1 MTNKFRRSV
10 TSVLLAASLLFSSQ
24 SVIAFAD
31 YGSKSDASDLSP
43 VQESVEPVIGES
55 QAMMAAPMN
64 MEPLNGGNHCELPL
78 DEIYVRFDCE
88 DPNDDWP
95 CEHYKKDFHDCDDA
109 KDCHVCD
116 RDGADYKVSLK
127 NLPEDAYTV
136 TPVGKHFKITLNMS
150 DESLAQ
156 YFDTNAGCVSN
167 CTHTFCKAT
176 RTIKVY
182 KDWWHDSWNVDH
194 FWVGLHC
201 DGTSSPSTPDE
212 APDYENLVKVSVTCD
227 REAGEGHDVTE
238 IALKEG
244 YYTTDTDWSDG
255 EFTVSI
261 NNEQAEA
268 YITENHNVVR
278 VSESATFTWTDSEWK
293 LSNNPITITS
303 HCNSETYPINVE
315 DLGLGINFDCDTEN
329 SHDITE
335 SILLKTHDENIY
347 YTINP
352 VTDVSATVTIK
363 ADKYLEDYNKTNA
376 GHSLVNPNGEY
387 IIQLTL
393 VDNTKW
399 IVEGDEIVTIPVT
412 CKAETEKVT
421 EVEVVLGD
429 GIKEKLPYPYY
440 WYSSVHAEYGAGDEY
455 ITLINNNNGGFH
467 SHADKKDIPDD
478 LTTEVN
484 SVEKAKNFFTGFT
497 FVEMNIFEENP
508 WFPSNY
514 IVDVSFENTKMIIT
528 LDTPANPDPEEPTIN
543 ELDKILGNVIV
554 HCITDGSG
562 HEDKVFSFKDVDSDN
577 VDGLYYEVNWTKENP
592 THATVTINHDPYV
605 ERYNLY
611 TFPKSHKKAQ
621 DILET
626 TFNLEWEDGEWKKA
640 DETASPITIAVTCSL
655 PIPVLDNVYVQL
667 KCLNN
672 AGHDGNKIALKD
684 LAIGSYYSCKIDENA
699 KTATVSVN
707 EQVNTWVTNSN
718 TIGNPVHVW
727 AENELN
733 TVTLQYNN
741 GWSLVDANND
751 TITIQ
756 TICAPTIDEINAKL
770 DVSVDCNNANANP
783 EHKAMIFEDL
793 LADSYEI
800 GTPELSGSE
809 YICDVTVKAEK
820 YVTEYD
826 KEYRPEHSNADN
838 QTVTFKFK
846 DGKWTLKSDPTSVN
860 FIVTCDFPNGPS
872 EDEIAELGLK
882 LQLNCATTPNP
893 HGIAK
898 YDVTDKNTFE
908 VSDVIYTDA
917 ADAPSHYYVNVTVD
931 GSSYLTQYNNDK
943 GVHSWVG
950 SNEAVF
956 KVYARELEIARKTE
970 YIWNIVDSETMTLQV
985 QHTNPTDP
993 TDPGTNPGGGGNND
1007 DDDDRYTGDNT
1018 VTRTINDDDVPLNDR
1033 PTNTTTIDDEDVPLA
1048 DLPDD
1053 TVTIDDGEVPLK
1065 DNPSTGDSLPF
1076 AAMAA
1081 AALSLG
1087 GVIVLNRKK
1096 K

>member
-1 MTNKFRRSV
+1 MTNKFRRSM

-31 YGSKSDASDLSP
+31 YGSKSDTSDLSP

-55 QAMMAAPMN
+55 TEAPVAAPM
-64 MEPLNGGNHCELPL
+64 MTRADTPITYSAPSIDTSKYEPSVH
-78 DEIYVRFDCE
+78 
-88 DPNDDWP
+88 NDSSLV
-95 CEHYKKDFHDCDDA
+95 DDA
-109 KDCHVCD
+109 IIGVYQTKNISNYSEEPITLGDNSGSTFVQGLGYRIYTANTNIDGWVFKNWTTHIYRDPILGIGDAIDSSNLKGNMDTAWNSYAFSNEDDTTQAYTSGETVRINHLLTHGESSIYPLYYTLSANYNPLVTVDVGENGKVTYNGTVVDKDTTDKKVEVEYGTAPD
-116 RDGADYKVSLK
+116 FTITPDTGYKVAS
-127 NLPEDAYTV
+127 V
-136 TPVGKHFKITLNMS
+136 TFG
-150 DESLAQ
+150 
-156 YFDTNAGCVSN
+156 DT
-167 CTHTFCKAT
+167 
-176 RTIKVY
+176 TIQA
-182 KDWWHDSWNVDH
+182 NE
-194 FWVGLHC
+194 
-201 DGTSSPSTPDE
+201 DGTYTLP
-212 APDYENLVKVSVTCD
+212 SVT
-227 REAGEGHDVTE
+227 EPTTLKVEFEETE
-238 IALKEG
+238 
-244 YYTTDTDWSDG
+244 
-255 EFTVSI
+255 
-261 NNEQAEA
+261 
-268 YITENHNVVR
+268 EN
-278 VSESATFTWTDSEWK
+278 
-293 LSNNPITITS
+293 
-303 HCNSETYPINVE
+303 INVE
-315 DLGLGINFDCDTEN
+315 ALGLGVKFECTDNDSHN
-329 SHDITE
+329 S
-335 SILLKTHDENIY
+335 ENIMLKVADKNTY
-347 YTINP
+347 YTISP

-412 CKAETEKVT
+412 CKAEVKQIEHIEINLGENLKKELKVDP
-421 EVEVVLGD
+421 LY
-429 GIKEKLPYPYY
+429 L
-440 WYSSVHAEYGAGDEY
+440 HAEYDGKYIFLTGRNGHFTTPTGIEDLPSWVIDLFKGGPIPESLTTDVNDATKAKEFFNGFTFIEWNLVRKQNISFEYIYDVKVDGTTLY
-455 ITLINNNNGGFH
+455 ITLETPTTEVPEL
-467 SHADKKDIPDD
+467 KPDD
-478 LTTEVN
+478 LAKGFIKFECLNDSKHN
-484 SVEKAKNFFTGFT
+484 SSSTYLNNF
-497 FVEMNIFEENP
+497 
-508 WFPSNY
+508 
-514 IVDVSFENTKMIIT
+514 
-528 LDTPANPDPEEPTIN
+528 
-543 ELDKILGNVIV
+543 
-554 HCITDGSG
+554 
-562 HEDKVFSFKDVDSDN
+562 
-577 VDGLYYEVNWTKENP
+577 VDGTFK
-592 THATVTINHDPYV
+592 V
-605 ERYNLY
+605 EY
-611 TFPKSHKKAQ
+611 T
-621 DILET
+621 
-626 TFNLEWEDGEWKKA
+626 
-640 DETASPITIAVTCSL
+640 
-655 PIPVLDNVYVQL
+655 
-667 KCLNN
+667 
-672 AGHDGNKIALKD
+672 GN
-684 LAIGSYYSCKIDENA
+684 
-699 KTATVSVN
+699 TATVKPADPVSLVSN
-707 EQVNTWVTNSN
+707 WKSGHMYVKSDTPEQITFTYSKDTGWAVDESKN
-718 TIGNPVHVW
+718 TI
-727 AENELN
+727 
-733 TVTLQYNN
+733 TVKM
-741 GWSLVDANND
+741 
-751 TITIQ
+751 
-756 TICAPTIDEINAKL
+756 ICAPTIDEINAKL

-846 DGKWTLKSDPTSVN
+846 DGKWTLESDPTSVN

-993 TDPGTNPGGGGNND
+993 TDPGTNPGGNGGDND
-1007 DDDDRYTGDNT
+1007 DDDDRYTGGNT

-1033 PTNTTTIDDEDVPLA
+1033 PNNTTTIDDEDVPLA

>member
-1 MTNKFRRSV
+1 MTNKFRRSM

-55 QAMMAAPMN
+55 TEAPVAAPM
-64 MEPLNGGNHCELPL
+64 MTRADTPITYSAPSIDTSKYEPSVH
-78 DEIYVRFDCE
+78 
-88 DPNDDWP
+88 NDSSLV
-95 CEHYKKDFHDCDDA
+95 DDA
-109 KDCHVCD
+109 IIGVYQTKNISNYSEEPITLGDNSGSTFVQGLGYRIYTANTNIDGWVFKNWTTHIYRDPILGIGDAIDSSNLKGNMDTAWNSYAFSNEDDTTQAYTSGKTVRINHLLTHGESSIYPLYYTLSANYNPLVTVDVGENGKVTYNGTVVDKDTTDKKVEVEYGTAPD
-116 RDGADYKVSLK
+116 FTIIPDTGYKVAS
-127 NLPEDAYTV
+127 V
-136 TPVGKHFKITLNMS
+136 TFG
-150 DESLAQ
+150 
-156 YFDTNAGCVSN
+156 DT
-167 CTHTFCKAT
+167 
-176 RTIKVY
+176 TIQA
-182 KDWWHDSWNVDH
+182 NE
-194 FWVGLHC
+194 
-201 DGTSSPSTPDE
+201 DGTYTLP
-212 APDYENLVKVSVTCD
+212 SVT
-227 REAGEGHDVTE
+227 EPTTLKVEFEETE
-238 IALKEG
+238 
-244 YYTTDTDWSDG
+244 
-255 EFTVSI
+255 
-261 NNEQAEA
+261 
-268 YITENHNVVR
+268 EN
-278 VSESATFTWTDSEWK
+278 
-293 LSNNPITITS
+293 
-303 HCNSETYPINVE
+303 INVE
-315 DLGLGINFDCDTEN
+315 ALGLGVKFECTDNDGHN
-329 SHDITE
+329 S
-335 SILLKTHDENIY
+335 ENIMLKVADKNTY
-347 YTINP
+347 YTISP

-412 CKAETEKVT
+412 CKAEVKQIEHIEINLGENLKKELKVDP
-421 EVEVVLGD
+421 LY
-429 GIKEKLPYPYY
+429 L
-440 WYSSVHAEYGAGDEY
+440 HAEYDGKYIFLTGRNGYFTTPTGIEDLPSWVIDFFKGGPIPESLTTDVNDATKAKKFFNGFTFIEWNLVRKQNISFEYIYDVKVDGTTLY
-455 ITLINNNNGGFH
+455 ITLETPTTEVPEL
-467 SHADKKDIPDD
+467 KPDD
-478 LTTEVN
+478 LAKGFIKFECMNDSKHN
-484 SVEKAKNFFTGFT
+484 SSSTYLNNF
-497 FVEMNIFEENP
+497 
-508 WFPSNY
+508 
-514 IVDVSFENTKMIIT
+514 
-528 LDTPANPDPEEPTIN
+528 
-543 ELDKILGNVIV
+543 
-554 HCITDGSG
+554 
-562 HEDKVFSFKDVDSDN
+562 
-577 VDGLYYEVNWTKENP
+577 VDGTFK
-592 THATVTINHDPYV
+592 V
-605 ERYNLY
+605 EY
-611 TFPKSHKKAQ
+611 T
-621 DILET
+621 
-626 TFNLEWEDGEWKKA
+626 
-640 DETASPITIAVTCSL
+640 
-655 PIPVLDNVYVQL
+655 
-667 KCLNN
+667 
-672 AGHDGNKIALKD
+672 GN
-684 LAIGSYYSCKIDENA
+684 
-699 KTATVSVN
+699 TATVKPADPVSLVSN
-707 EQVNTWVTNSN
+707 WKSGHMYVKSDTPEQITFTYSKDTGWTVDESKN
-718 TIGNPVHVW
+718 TI
-727 AENELN
+727 
-733 TVTLQYNN
+733 TVKM
-741 GWSLVDANND
+741 
-751 TITIQ
+751 
-756 TICAPTIDEINAKL
+756 ICAPTIDEINAKL

-846 DGKWTLKSDPTSVN
+846 DGKWTLESDPISVN

-882 LQLNCATTPNP
+882 LQLNCATTPNS
-893 HGIAK
+893 HGIVK
-898 YDVTDKNTFE
+898 YDVTNKNTFE

-993 TDPGTNPGGGGNND
+993 TDPGTNPGGNGGDND
-1007 DDDDRYTGDNT
+1007 DDDDRYTGGNT

-1065 DNPSTGDSLPF
+1065 ANPSTGDSLPF

-1087 GVIVLNRKK
+1087 GAIVLNRKK

>member
-1 MTNKFRRSV
+1 MTNKFRRSM

-55 QAMMAAPMN
+55 TEAPVAAPM
-64 MEPLNGGNHCELPL
+64 MTRADTPITYSAPSIDTSKYEPSVH
-78 DEIYVRFDCE
+78 
-88 DPNDDWP
+88 NDSSLV
-95 CEHYKKDFHDCDDA
+95 DDA
-109 KDCHVCD
+109 IIGVYQTKNISNYSEEPITLGDNSGSTFVQGLGYRIYTANTNIDGWVFKNWTTHIYRDPILGIGDAIDSSNLKGNMDTAWNSYAFSNEDDTTQAYTSGKTVRINHLLTHGESSIYPLYYTLSANYNPLVTVDVGENGKVTYNGTVVDKDTTDKKVEVEYGTAPD
-116 RDGADYKVSLK
+116 FTITPDTGYKVAS
-127 NLPEDAYTV
+127 V
-136 TPVGKHFKITLNMS
+136 TFG
-150 DESLAQ
+150 
-156 YFDTNAGCVSN
+156 DT
-167 CTHTFCKAT
+167 
-176 RTIKVY
+176 TIQA
-182 KDWWHDSWNVDH
+182 NE
-194 FWVGLHC
+194 
-201 DGTSSPSTPDE
+201 DGTYTLP
-212 APDYENLVKVSVTCD
+212 SVT
-227 REAGEGHDVTE
+227 EPTTLKVEFEETE
-238 IALKEG
+238 
-244 YYTTDTDWSDG
+244 
-255 EFTVSI
+255 
-261 NNEQAEA
+261 
-268 YITENHNVVR
+268 EN
-278 VSESATFTWTDSEWK
+278 
-293 LSNNPITITS
+293 
-303 HCNSETYPINVE
+303 INVE
-315 DLGLGINFDCDTEN
+315 ALGLGVKFECTDNDGHN
-329 SHDITE
+329 S
-335 SILLKTHDENIY
+335 ENIMLKVADKNTY
-347 YTINP
+347 YTISP

-412 CKAETEKVT
+412 CKAEVKQIEHIEINLGENLKKELKVDP
-421 EVEVVLGD
+421 LY
-429 GIKEKLPYPYY
+429 L
-440 WYSSVHAEYGAGDEY
+440 HAEYDGKYIFLTGRNGYFTTPTGIEDLPSWVIDFFKGGPIPESLTTDVNDATKAKKFFNGFTFIEWNLVRKQNISFEYIYDVKVDGTTLY
-455 ITLINNNNGGFH
+455 ITLETPTTEVPEL
-467 SHADKKDIPDD
+467 KPDD
-478 LTTEVN
+478 LAKGFIKFECMNDSKHN
-484 SVEKAKNFFTGFT
+484 SSSTYLNNF
-497 FVEMNIFEENP
+497 
-508 WFPSNY
+508 
-514 IVDVSFENTKMIIT
+514 
-528 LDTPANPDPEEPTIN
+528 
-543 ELDKILGNVIV
+543 
-554 HCITDGSG
+554 
-562 HEDKVFSFKDVDSDN
+562 
-577 VDGLYYEVNWTKENP
+577 VDGTFK
-592 THATVTINHDPYV
+592 V
-605 ERYNLY
+605 EY
-611 TFPKSHKKAQ
+611 T
-621 DILET
+621 
-626 TFNLEWEDGEWKKA
+626 
-640 DETASPITIAVTCSL
+640 
-655 PIPVLDNVYVQL
+655 
-667 KCLNN
+667 
-672 AGHDGNKIALKD
+672 GN
-684 LAIGSYYSCKIDENA
+684 
-699 KTATVSVN
+699 TATVKPADPVSLVSN
-707 EQVNTWVTNSN
+707 WKSGHMYVKSDTPEQITFTYSKDTGWTVDESKN
-718 TIGNPVHVW
+718 TI
-727 AENELN
+727 
-733 TVTLQYNN
+733 TVKM
-741 GWSLVDANND
+741 
-751 TITIQ
+751 
-756 TICAPTIDEINAKL
+756 ICAPTIDEINAKL

-846 DGKWTLKSDPTSVN
+846 DGKWTLESDPTSVN

-993 TDPGTNPGGGGNND
+993 TDPTDPGTNPGGNGGDND

-1033 PTNTTTIDDEDVPLA
+1033 PNNTTTIDDEDVPLA

-1065 DNPSTGDSLPF
+1065 ANPSTGDSLPF

>member
-1 MTNKFRRSV
+1 MTNKFRRSM

-55 QAMMAAPMN
+55 TEAPVAAPM
-64 MEPLNGGNHCELPL
+64 MTRADTPITYSAPSIDTSKYEPSVH
-78 DEIYVRFDCE
+78 
-88 DPNDDWP
+88 NDSSLV
-95 CEHYKKDFHDCDDA
+95 DDA
-109 KDCHVCD
+109 IIGVYQTKNISNYSEEPITLGDNSGSTFVQGLGYRIYTANTNIDGWVFKNWTTHIYRDPILGIGDAIDSSNLKGNMDTAWNSYAFSNEDDTTQAYTSGKTVRINHLLTHGESSIYPLYYTLSANYNPLVTVDVGENGKVTYNGTVVDKDTTDKKVEVEYGTAPD
-116 RDGADYKVSLK
+116 FTITPDTGYKVAS
-127 NLPEDAYTV
+127 V
-136 TPVGKHFKITLNMS
+136 TFG
-150 DESLAQ
+150 
-156 YFDTNAGCVSN
+156 DT
-167 CTHTFCKAT
+167 
-176 RTIKVY
+176 TIQA
-182 KDWWHDSWNVDH
+182 NE
-194 FWVGLHC
+194 
-201 DGTSSPSTPDE
+201 DGTYTLP
-212 APDYENLVKVSVTCD
+212 SVT
-227 REAGEGHDVTE
+227 EPTTLKVEFEETE
-238 IALKEG
+238 
-244 YYTTDTDWSDG
+244 
-255 EFTVSI
+255 
-261 NNEQAEA
+261 
-268 YITENHNVVR
+268 EN
-278 VSESATFTWTDSEWK
+278 
-293 LSNNPITITS
+293 
-303 HCNSETYPINVE
+303 INVE
-315 DLGLGINFDCDTEN
+315 ALGLGVKFECTDNDGHN
-329 SHDITE
+329 S
-335 SILLKTHDENIY
+335 ENIMLKVADKNTY
-347 YTINP
+347 YTISP

-412 CKAETEKVT
+412 CKAEVKQIEHIEINLGENLKKELKVDP
-421 EVEVVLGD
+421 LY
-429 GIKEKLPYPYY
+429 L
-440 WYSSVHAEYGAGDEY
+440 HAEYDGKYIFLTGRNGYFTTPTGIEDLPSWVIDFFKGGPIPESLTTDVNDATKAKKFFNGFTFIEWNLVRKQNISFEYIYDVKVDGTTLY
-455 ITLINNNNGGFH
+455 ITLETPTTEVPEL
-467 SHADKKDIPDD
+467 KPDD
-478 LTTEVN
+478 LAKGFIKFECMNDSKHN
-484 SVEKAKNFFTGFT
+484 SSSTYLNNF
-497 FVEMNIFEENP
+497 
-508 WFPSNY
+508 
-514 IVDVSFENTKMIIT
+514 
-528 LDTPANPDPEEPTIN
+528 
-543 ELDKILGNVIV
+543 
-554 HCITDGSG
+554 
-562 HEDKVFSFKDVDSDN
+562 
-577 VDGLYYEVNWTKENP
+577 VDGTFK
-592 THATVTINHDPYV
+592 V
-605 ERYNLY
+605 EY
-611 TFPKSHKKAQ
+611 T
-621 DILET
+621 
-626 TFNLEWEDGEWKKA
+626 
-640 DETASPITIAVTCSL
+640 
-655 PIPVLDNVYVQL
+655 
-667 KCLNN
+667 
-672 AGHDGNKIALKD
+672 GN
-684 LAIGSYYSCKIDENA
+684 
-699 KTATVSVN
+699 TATVKPADPVSLVSN
-707 EQVNTWVTNSN
+707 WKSGHMYVKSDTPEQITFTYSKDTGWTVDESKN
-718 TIGNPVHVW
+718 TI
-727 AENELN
+727 
-733 TVTLQYNN
+733 TVKM
-741 GWSLVDANND
+741 
-751 TITIQ
+751 
-756 TICAPTIDEINAKL
+756 ICAPTIDEINAKL

-846 DGKWTLKSDPTSVN
+846 DGKWTLESDPISVN

-882 LQLNCATTPNP
+882 LQLNCATTPNS
-893 HGIAK
+893 HGIVK
-898 YDVTDKNTFE
+898 YDVTNKNTFE

-993 TDPGTNPGGGGNND
+993 TDPGTNPGGNGGDND
-1007 DDDDRYTGDNT
+1007 DDDDRYTGGNT

-1065 DNPSTGDSLPF
+1065 ANPSTGDSLPF

>member
-1 MTNKFRRSV
+1 M
-10 TSVLLAASLLFSSQ
+10 
-24 SVIAFAD
+24 
-31 YGSKSDASDLSP
+31 
-43 VQESVEPVIGES
+43 EPVIGES
-55 QAMMAAPMN
+55 TEAPVAAPMMARAN
-64 MEPLNGGNHCELPL
+64 APVAYSAPEVSGYSLYRYYDYFNEPEPDTVSVYITDGVENYGTVYESAYEIGGFDAFTSGSSWQSYTIDANSFKNNDWIFKGWSYKLTQNNDNHDLGNITDNAVGRRYTFGDGRNSVDAWCHQYNGGETISIHALWRTGLLGSHIEEKSTLHHSIYANFNPL
-78 DEIYVRFDCE
+78 VTVDVGENGKVTYNGTVVDK
-88 DPNDDWP
+88 DTTD
-95 CEHYKKDFHDCDDA
+95 KKVEVEYGTAPDFTITPDT
-109 KDCHVCD
+109 
-116 RDGADYKVSLK
+116 GYKVAS
-127 NLPEDAYTV
+127 V
-136 TPVGKHFKITLNMS
+136 TFG
-150 DESLAQ
+150 
-156 YFDTNAGCVSN
+156 DT
-167 CTHTFCKAT
+167 
-176 RTIKVY
+176 TIQA
-182 KDWWHDSWNVDH
+182 NE
-194 FWVGLHC
+194 
-201 DGTSSPSTPDE
+201 DGTYTP
-212 APDYENLVKVSVTCD
+212 PSVT
-227 REAGEGHDVTE
+227 EPTTLKVEFEE
-238 IALKEG
+238 IE
-244 YYTTDTDWSDG
+244 
-255 EFTVSI
+255 
-261 NNEQAEA
+261 
-268 YITENHNVVR
+268 EN
-278 VSESATFTWTDSEWK
+278 
-293 LSNNPITITS
+293 
-303 HCNSETYPINVE
+303 INVE
-315 DLGLGINFDCDTEN
+315 ALGLGVKFECADDDRHN
-329 SHDITE
+329 S
-335 SILLKTHDENIY
+335 ENIMLKVADKNTY
-347 YTINP
+347 YTISP

-387 IIQLTL
+387 TIQLTL
-393 VDNTKW
+393 VDSTKW

-412 CKAETEKVT
+412 CKAETEKIT

-440 WYSSVHAEYGAGDEY
+440 WYSSVHAEYGTGDEY

-508 WFPSNY
+508 WFPLNY

-655 PIPVLDNVYVQL
+655 PMPVLDNVYVQL

-846 DGKWTLKSDPTSVN
+846 DGKWTLESDPTSVN

-993 TDPGTNPGGGGNND
+993 TDPGTNPGGNGGDNDDD
-1007 DDDDRYTGDNT
+1007 DDDDRYTGGNT

-1065 DNPSTGDSLPF
+1065 ANPSTGDSLPF